1 VTKMYGL
8 MSFND
13 VSSFNKVPTKSS
25 RWDGMWNHRVS
36 RVPSDLSALRLCVL
50 KKRARLNPARAAARL
65 TYERSRKTTDAWLA
79 RMYNTVLTVAPY

>member
-1 VTKMYGL
+1 MYRL
-8 MSFND
+8 LIKFQQ
-13 VSSFNKVPTKSS
+13 
-25 RWDGMWNHRVS
+25 RAQDGVECGITVS